1 MYANELAEYYDDL
14 YSAKDYCKESE
25 FIKNIAPGAKR
36 ILDVG
41 CGTGTHIKYLLQETN
56 FIQGVDPSPQMI
68 KKATKKFKGIK
79 NVKFFNGP
87 IKNFAAKNSNKFDL
101 GISLFNVVNHIMYRR
116 ELDDFFKA
124 ISVLLN
130 NGACFI
136 FDCFNFAAVIREKPR
151 PYLRKIKSSQYPNQ
165 FYEIK
170 STPTFDYRS
179 ETSMLKLD
187 NKVTIKND
195 KETKYFTYTLDH
207 VIWSQNN
214 FKELIDK
221 YFKGEYKVLK
231 ANGDPNP
238 TDGDYKIKFICLKK

>member
-1 MYANELAEYYDDL
+1 MYDNELVEYYDDF
-14 YSAKDYCKESE
+14 YSAKDYQKESE
-25 FIKNIAPGAKR
+25 FIEKISPAAQR

-41 CGTGTHIKYLLQETN
+41 CGTGGHIKYLTKETN
-56 FIQGVDPSPQMI
+56 FIQGVDVSTLMI
-68 KKATKKFKGIK
+68 KKAIKKFGNAK
-79 NVKFFNGP
+79 NVSFFNGG
-87 IKNFAAKNSNKFDL
+87 IENFAAQNDNKFDL
-101 GISLFNVVNHIMYRR
+101 GVSLFNVVNHIMSRR
-116 ELDDFFKA
+116 KLEDFFKS
-124 ISVLLN
+124 ISALLN
-130 NGACFI
+130 DGSYFM
-136 FDCFNFAAVIREKPR
+136 FDCFNFSAVLREKPR

-195 KETKYFTYTLDH
+195 KETKYFTYTFDH

-238 TDGDYKIKFICLKK
+238 TDGDYKIKFICVKK

>member
-1 MYANELAEYYDDL
+1 M
-14 YSAKDYCKESE
+14 
-25 FIKNIAPGAKR
+25 
-36 ILDVG
+36 
-41 CGTGTHIKYLLQETN
+41 
-56 FIQGVDPSPQMI
+56 
-68 KKATKKFKGIK
+68 
-79 NVKFFNGP
+79 
-87 IKNFAAKNSNKFDL
+87 
-101 GISLFNVVNHIMYRR
+101 
-116 ELDDFFKA
+116 
-124 ISVLLN
+124 
-130 NGACFI
+130 
-136 FDCFNFAAVIREKPR
+136 FDCFNFSAVLREKPR

-238 TDGDYKIKFICLKK
+238 TDGDYKIKFICVKK